1 MNLYY
6 YHDRLIE
13 LEENEVED
21 KSIRNVFK
29 LLDNIEKKKV
39 CLLTM
44 IFSNKSIQ
52 KRIDIQQTLFVGQKN
67 GYKKMILVNE
77 DGWWTNIDQDYI
89 KNIVSE
95 LDDGLTISQYL
106 FIDKDKEEIV
116 KCKQEEFIKQAKDY
130 VETKKQFYNSI
141 F

>member
-1 MNLYY
+1 MKGELKMNLYY

-44 IFSNKSIQ
+44 IFSNKSI
-52 KRIDIQQTLFVGQKN
+52 
-67 GYKKMILVNE
+67 
-77 DGWWTNIDQDYI
+77 
-89 KNIVSE
+89 
-95 LDDGLTISQYL
+95 
-106 FIDKDKEEIV
+106 
-116 KCKQEEFIKQAKDY
+116 
-130 VETKKQFYNSI
+130 
-141 F
+141 